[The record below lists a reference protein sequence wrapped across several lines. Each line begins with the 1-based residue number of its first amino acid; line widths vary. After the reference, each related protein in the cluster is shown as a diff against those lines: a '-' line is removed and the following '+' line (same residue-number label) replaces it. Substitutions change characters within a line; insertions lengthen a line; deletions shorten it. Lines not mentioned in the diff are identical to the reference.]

1 MNNNIIMN
9 KKQEDDELWSHAMT
23 IISGSVYAMVL
34 KTAIELD
41 VLEIIK
47 RTGPGAYLS
56 PEEITAQLPAASNPD
71 AAATLDRILRLLSSY
86 SILTCALRPLPGGG
100 VQRLYGLAPVCKFLT
115 KNEDGVSLAPFH
127 LLLQDKDVM
136 SAWACLKD
144 QVLEGGVAFNRAY
157 GMPLLEFLGIDA
169 RHQNLVRNT
178 MSDHST
184 LITKKL
190 LDTYAGFE
198 GLTSLVDVGG
208 GSGATLNMI
217 ISKHP
222 SINGINFDLPH
233 VIKEAPDYPGVEHIA
248 GDFFVSVPKG
258 DAMFLKW
265 TVHIFGDEECLKL
278 LKICHE
284 ALPDHGK
291 AIVCEYI
298 LPVAPEPSD
307 TAKTIFVVDA
317 LMLAHNYGKERTE
330 EEFRALGISAGF
342 QDFRV
347 ACSCYDMK
355 IIEFLKKI

>member
-47 RTGPGAYLS
+47 RAGPGAYLS
-56 PEEITAQLPAASNPD
+56 PEEITAQLPAAANPD
-71 AAATLDRILRLLSSY
+71 AATTLDRVLRLLSSY
-86 SILTCALRPLPGGG
+86 SIPTCALRSLPGGG
-100 VQRLYGLAPVCKFLT
+100 VQRLSGLAPVCKYLT

-127 LLLQDKDVM
+127 LLPQDKDVM
-136 SAWACLKD
+136 SAWRCCIQQGIWDAFAR
-144 QVLEGGVAFNRAY
+144 VLGHRCKAS
-157 GMPLLEFLGIDA
+157 EF
-169 RHQNLVRNT
+169 VKNT

-184 LITKKL
+184 LITRKL
-190 LDTYAGFE
+190 LDTYTGFE
-198 GLTSLVDVGG
+198 GLTWLVDVGG
-208 GSGATLNMI
+208 GSGATLSMI

-222 SINGINFDLPH
+222 SIKGINFDLPYA
-233 VIKEAPDYPGVEHIA
+233 IKEAPDYPGVEHIA
-248 GDFFVSVPKG
+248 GDFYVSVPKG
-258 DAMFLKW
+258 DAIMQW

-278 LKICHE
+278 LRNCHE

-291 AIVCEYI
+291 AIVCEDI
-298 LPVAPEPSD
+298 LPVVPEPSD

-317 LMLAHNYGKERTE
+317 LMLAHNYGNERTE
-330 EEFRALGISAGF
+330 EEFRALGIAAGF
-342 QDFRV
+342 QDFREG
-347 ACSCYDMK
+347 CSCYDMK